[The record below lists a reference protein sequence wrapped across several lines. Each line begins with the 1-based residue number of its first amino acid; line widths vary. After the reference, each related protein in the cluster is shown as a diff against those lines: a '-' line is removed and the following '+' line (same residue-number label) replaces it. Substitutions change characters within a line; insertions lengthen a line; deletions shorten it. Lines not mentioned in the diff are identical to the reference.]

1 MKTQRKILFG
11 LIMLTTILFVVR
23 LTLWLTEDPYFTGP
37 LIKKIYTNILYLGI
51 LPLIGWILLK
61 SNDNR
66 HWKARI

>member
-11 LIMLTTILFVVR
+11 LIMLTTILSVVR

-37 LIKKIYTNILYLGI
+37 LIKMVYTNILYLGI
-51 LPLIGWILLK
+51 LPLVGWILLK

-66 HWKARI
+66 H